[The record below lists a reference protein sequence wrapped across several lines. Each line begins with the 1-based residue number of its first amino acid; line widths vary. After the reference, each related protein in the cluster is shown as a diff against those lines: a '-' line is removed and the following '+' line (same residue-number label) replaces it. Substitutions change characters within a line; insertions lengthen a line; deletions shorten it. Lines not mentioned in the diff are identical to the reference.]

1 MELRFEL
8 RLARAL
14 LQLTVYFE
22 SLRLPF
28 TLQDLYLLAYGEL
41 WEEMPGALWL
51 NHLAQ
56 DRYVRT
62 GLDEFYTLKTI
73 FQTLEE
79 AGLVLLLDS
88 LSEETARLGIGM
100 GMISPSRYRKRPP
113 ATGDEES
120 TS

>member
-14 LQLTVYFE
+14 LQLTLYFE

-51 NHLAQ
+51 DHLAQ
-56 DRYVRT
+56 DRSVVA

-79 AGLVLLLDS
+79 ASLILLLDS
-88 LSEETARLGIGM
+88 LADETARLGIGM
-100 GMISPSRYRKRPP
+100 GMISPGSYRRRPP
-113 ATGDEES
+113 KAGEDPT
-120 TS
+120 